1 MPPRFPRAFAG
12 LYNLQIGIAELYKTW
27 RRADDSSRDTSD
39 QRRGRVPTSEQ
50 PTLRALLRRRDL
62 GLTLVSTEEDL
73 PEGALDRSLR
83 WVHSSDLADPTPFLS
98 EDLALLTTGTQF
110 DRDDSDID
118 MYVQRLSDRGVLGLG
133 FGTDVHRSGI
143 PDELLVAC
151 AAHGMP
157 LFEVPYRTP
166 FIAVA
171 RAHSEAIAAQAY
183 ARRSWAL
190 DAQRALA
197 LAALRPRGL
206 DATLTELGRRLDAWT
221 GMYDATGALQ
231 FAQPRDGLPPETLA
245 SLGERVMEVL
255 TRGLEAGQAL
265 SIDEQTF
272 MLFTVGRGGHLRGVI
287 ALGIDTL
294 DPEAR
299 TVVTSVIAMAG
310 LALEQSDQLA
320 RSRRRLHTQL
330 LGSLRSD
337 DPSLAR
343 RVLGSIPPAPMVV
356 AVAAD
361 APAGPLADWWERR
374 RSEHGTASFVAES
387 DDGVVICLSVGD
399 EALLDDVAS
408 RFGIRIGVSE
418 PEPYDAFSRAHA
430 QALTVLRQQGDAG
443 AVRYAD
449 TVGSSILSALATDEA
464 RLVAE
469 SRLAPLRA
477 HDAATGGELER
488 TLRTWL
494 EHDAKAESAAA
505 ALGVH
510 RHTLRSRI
518 AQAGALL
525 GVDMASFP
533 ARAEVW
539 TLLQTARD

>member
-1 MPPRFPRAFAG
+1 MA
-12 LYNLQIGIAELYKTW
+12 
-27 RRADDSSRDTSD
+27 AD
-39 QRRGRVPTSEQ
+39 Q

-62 GLTLVSTEEDL
+62 GLALVSAEDAL
-73 PEGALDRSLR
+73 PDGALDRALR

-110 DRDDSDID
+110 DDAVSID
-118 MYVQRLSDRGVLGLG
+118 VYVGRLADRGVLGLG
-133 FGTDVHRSGI
+133 FGTEVHRSGI
-143 PDELLVAC
+143 PEELLAAC
-151 AAHGMP
+151 AEHGMP

-190 DAQRALA
+190 DTQRALA

-206 DATLTELGRRLDAWT
+206 DATLAELGRRLGAWV
-221 GMYDATGALQ
+221 GMYDAAGALELSH
-231 FAQPRDGLPPETLA
+231 PRDGIASDVLVGLA
-245 SLGERVMEVL
+245 EHVAEVL
-255 TRGLEAGQAL
+255 TRGLEAGQSL
-265 SIDEQTF
+265 TIDDQVF

-287 ALGIDTL
+287 ALALDAL

-310 LALEQSDQLA
+310 LALEQSEQLA

-330 LGSLRSD
+330 LASLLDD
-337 DPSLAR
+337 DPALAR
-343 RVLGSIPPAPMVV
+343 RVLGGLPPAPIVV
-356 AVAAD
+356 AVAAG
-361 APAGPLADWWERR
+361 APAGPVTDWWERR
-374 RSEHGTASFVAES
+374 RSEHGTAVFLAES
-387 DDGVVICLSVGD
+387 EEGLTMCLSAGD
-399 EALLDDVAS
+399 ESLLDEVAA
-408 RFGIRIGVSE
+408 RFGIRMGVSE
-418 PEPYDAFSRAHA
+418 PESYDAFSRAQA
-430 QALTVLRQQGDAG
+430 QALAALRQQGEPG
-443 AVRYAD
+443 AFRYAD

-477 HDAATGGELER
+477 HDARTGADLER
-488 TLRTWL
+488 SLRVWL
-494 EHDAKAESAAA
+494 ELDARAEPASA

-518 AQAGALL
+518 AQAGAVL
-525 GVDMASFP
+525 GIDLSTFP
-533 ARAEVW
+533 ARAEMW

>member
-1 MPPRFPRAFAG
+1 
-12 LYNLQIGIAELYKTW
+12 
-27 RRADDSSRDTSD
+27 
-39 QRRGRVPTSEQ
+39 VPSTDH

-62 GLTLVSTEEDL
+62 GLSLVSAEPDL
-73 PEGALDRSLR
+73 PDGALDRELR

-110 DRDDSDID
+110 DHDTGIE
-118 MYVQRLSDRGVLGLG
+118 MYVRRLSDRGVLGLG
-133 FGTDVHRSGI
+133 FGTEVHRSGI
-143 PDELLVAC
+143 PDELLAAC
-151 AAHGMP
+151 AEHGMP

-190 DAQRALA
+190 DTQRALA

-206 DATLTELGRRLDAWT
+206 DATLAELGRRLDAWT

-231 FAQPRDGLPPETLA
+231 FAHPRDDLSAGALA
-245 SLGERVMEVL
+245 RLGERVLEVL

-265 SIDEQTF
+265 SIDGRTF

-287 ALGIDTL
+287 ALGVDAL

-310 LALEQSDQLA
+310 LALEQSEQLA

-330 LGSLRSD
+330 LGSLQSD

-343 RVLGSIPPAPMVV
+343 RVLGGIPPAPMVV

-374 RSEHGTASFVAES
+374 RTEHGTASFVAES
-387 DDGVVICLSVGD
+387 DDGVVICVSAGD
-399 EALLDDVAS
+399 EALLDEVAA
-408 RFGIRIGVSE
+408 RFGIRVGVSE
-418 PEPYDAFSRAHA
+418 PEPYDAFSRALA
-430 QALTVLRQQGDAG
+430 QALTALRQQGGSG
-443 AVRYAD
+443 AFRYAD

-469 SRLAPLRA
+469 SRLAPLRS
-477 HDAATGGELER
+477 HDAATGAGLESS
-488 TLRTWL
+488 LRTWL
-494 EHDAKAESAAA
+494 EHDAKAEPAAA
-505 ALGVH
+505 AMGVH

-518 AQAGALL
+518 AQAGTLL
-525 GVDMASFP
+525 GVDLASFP